1 MKWKRCCK
9 QLAAMLMLAS
19 TITTA
24 VFASDADDPAVMD
37 QIVHG
42 RMLPIAMSAPLDTGT
57 LLFSDSPEYVTDDGI
72 LYGDKVTGDVRV
84 YFYHVNQSNIPKK
97 VVVMAYNP
105 SDEPVSIILRG
116 YQFTRPS
123 TSYYLV
129 GKQLSTMYYE
139 GDTPVN
145 RVTVAPHGYALVGS
159 RLNGVAVQPDEL
171 FSGIVDMT
179 VPIPMYISTMMLP
192 MGSDP
197 VAFIRQ
203 QKYLPS
209 DSVKLRGTFLGKDRE
224 LHTLLSYR
232 SIDGVGYIKI
242 GDGIDDR
249 FLRGRDVMDNRESEN
264 VGNYGVDYN
273 IGIRTKGDGP
283 IHMYFN
289 PQGGEYAGV
298 AELIYADGKGGS
310 DKKNRCFAAR
320 KN

>member
-116 YQFTRPS
+116 
-123 TSYYLV
+123 
-129 GKQLSTMYYE
+129 
-139 GDTPVN
+139 
-145 RVTVAPHGYALVGS
+145 
-159 RLNGVAVQPDEL
+159 
-171 FSGIVDMT
+171 
-179 VPIPMYISTMMLP
+179 
-192 MGSDP
+192 
-197 VAFIRQ
+197 
-203 QKYLPS
+203 
-209 DSVKLRGTFLGKDRE
+209 
-224 LHTLLSYR
+224 
-232 SIDGVGYIKI
+232 
-242 GDGIDDR
+242 
-249 FLRGRDVMDNRESEN
+249 
-264 VGNYGVDYN
+264 
-273 IGIRTKGDGP
+273 
-283 IHMYFN
+283 
-289 PQGGEYAGV
+289 
-298 AELIYADGKGGS
+298 
-310 DKKNRCFAAR
+310 
-320 KN
+320 